1 VLAELPGQGSLC
13 YTHSMVAATMSPDP
27 EHPELGEQRLIFRGV
42 TYKDYV
48 LIGDVLGHRP
58 GLHLTYLRG
67 TLEILTTSPF
77 HEHLKKLIARL
88 VELHALVTG
97 VRILGFGSATY
108 RREDTERGLEPDECY
123 CIGTKKD
130 FPDLAIEVV
139 VTRGMNK
146 LDVYLGL
153 GVAEVWVYE
162 DGRFAVYLLGAAGY
176 AQRPASQFFPDLDF
190 TVLAEHVAMP
200 DQDDAV
206 RAYWARLR
214 G

>member
-1 VLAELPGQGSLC
+1 
-13 YTHSMVAATMSPDP
+13 MVAVARTIDPDDA
-27 EHPELGEQRLIFRGV
+27 GEQRVILHGV

-48 LIGDVLGHRP
+48 LLGDVLGHRP
-58 GLHLTYLRG
+58 GLHVTYMDG
-67 TLEILTTSPF
+67 TLEIMTTSPL

-88 VELHALVTG
+88 LELHALVRG

-123 CIGTKKD
+123 CIDTRKE

-139 VTRGMNK
+139 VTSGMNK
-146 LDVYLGL
+146 LEVYRGL
-153 GVAEVWVYE
+153 GVIEVWVFE
-162 DGRFAVYLLGAAGY
+162 AGRFSIYGLGGSGY
-176 AQRPASQFFPDLDF
+176 ALRETSQFFPDLDF
-190 TVLAEHVAMP
+190 GVLAEHVAIA